1 MTGTVLILAAVGGL
15 LAILIWLTR
24 RSDRSVIERMRSA
37 DRVDGSRDP
46 HVYTPHSNY

>member
-1 MTGTVLILAAVGGL
+1 MLLAALAAIGCF

-24 RSDRSVIERMRSA
+24 HTDRTVIDRMRSA

-46 HVYTPHSNY
+46 GAYTHRSSY